1 MRLNFVEHIHTHGLR
16 AFRSDIAFVSS
27 VLVATTWLVDE
38 FSHHHQIDVLG
49 AVTVVSFILL
59 FLLERSHGKEMK
71 AIHLKL
77 DELLAAQVGASNR
90 LIRAEEASEISLEQ
104 AHEALHVLAAQKA
117 PHEVVSIENT
127 NFFDEFELCA

>member
-1 MRLNFVEHIHTHGLR
+1 MRLTFVEHIHVHGLR
-16 AFRSDIAFVSS
+16 AFKSDLSLALS
-27 VLVATTWLVDE
+27 VLIASAWLVDE
-38 FSHHHQIDVLG
+38 LSQHHQIDVLG
-49 AVTVVSFILL
+49 AVTIVSFILL

-90 LIRAEEASEISLEQ
+90 LIRAEDASEVSLDHAQ
-104 AHEALHVLAAQKA
+104 AALHVLAAQKA